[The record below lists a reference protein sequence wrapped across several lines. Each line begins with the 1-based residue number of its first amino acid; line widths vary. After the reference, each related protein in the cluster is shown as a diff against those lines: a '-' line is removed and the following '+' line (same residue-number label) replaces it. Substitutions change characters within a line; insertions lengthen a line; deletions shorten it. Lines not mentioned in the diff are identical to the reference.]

1 MSTDDSAVQ
10 NGHDAETVVSSA
22 HAELVDAD
30 AGDAWSGP
38 HTEYNRYGEP
48 TGHEY
53 VRCRA
58 CGVEVVSG
66 REHAATHRGD
76 CRHGE

>member
-1 MSTDDSAVQ
+1 MTASESSSGDGQ
-10 NGHDAETVVSSA
+10 ETVVSTT

-30 AGDAWSGP
+30 AGDTWSGP

-48 TGHEY
+48 TGAQY

-66 REHAATHRGD
+66 RERDATHRGD

>member
-1 MSTDDSAVQ
+1 MRASESSSGDGQ
-10 NGHDAETVVSSA
+10 ETVVSTT
-22 HAELVDAD
+22 HAEIVDAD
-30 AGDAWSGP
+30 DADTWSGP

-76 CRHGE
+76 CRHDE